1 MTAADAPDV
10 SESGA
15 GWPVA
20 LEGVTESVVTTLGP
34 NDRWNVAALGL
45 HAPDEGVEAGA
56 QAPVEAVTW
65 GNTRT
70 RRNFHR
76 RGEGV
81 VQFVADPRDFVDA
94 AVTIR
99 EEVAPVLDSADGW
112 VRVAVE
118 QVDEGREGDT
128 RWERW
133 RLTPGESAVE
143 RERPFTINRG
153 FYAVVDA
160 TVAASRLDVPS
171 YDTDRLLDRLAYFER
186 VVERCGGEREREA
199 FAHLSAETD
208 WRDYR

>member
-1 MTAADAPDV
+1 
-10 SESGA
+10 
-15 GWPVA
+15 
-20 LEGVTESVVTTLGP
+20 
-34 NDRWNVAALGL
+34 
-45 HAPDEGVEAGA
+45 
-56 QAPVEAVTW
+56 
-65 GNTRT
+65 
-70 RRNFHR
+70 
-76 RGEGV
+76 V

-99 EEVAPVLDSADGW
+99 EEADPVLDSADGW
-112 VRVAVE
+112 VRVAAE
-118 QVDEGREGDT
+118 RIDDGREGDT

-186 VVERCGGEREREA
+186 VVERCGGAREHEA
-199 FAHLSAETD
+199 FARLSEATD
-208 WRDYR
+208 WRARRRDDDA